1 MDKKKYID
9 VLTEQASKHSR
20 PQEMALSDFCDYLIE
35 FFSVDAFKAG
45 TAEYSQHIL
54 SCTRK
59 NPDFAGL
66 TFLLLDDVATA
77 MKRGEWLDVFG
88 ILYEEMYLSRGK
100 ASKTGQFFT
109 PQSISDLM
117 AQIST
122 LGAGDHGKV
131 NDCAAGSGRLL
142 LAHYME
148 KSKTDHLA
156 GRRYEYVAQDS
167 DPIACKMCALNFM
180 VHGMYGRVECRD
192 TLRMSEPTVVYY
204 INEVKYPFN
213 TPYYSV
219 RTVVPAKAA
228 SIIGQEKND

>member
-9 VLTEQASKHSR
+9 VLTEQANKHHR

-35 FFSVDAFKAG
+35 FFSIDAFKAG

-54 SCTRK
+54 NCTVQ
-59 NPDFAGL
+59 NSEFAVL
-66 TFLLLDDVATA
+66 ALQWLKDVTEA
-77 MKRGEWLDVFG
+77 MERGEWLDVFG

-117 AQIST
+117 ARIST
-122 LGAGDHGKV
+122 LGAEDHGKV

-148 KSKTDHLA
+148 KSKLDHSA
-156 GRRYEYVAQDS
+156 GRYFEYVA
-167 DPIACKMCALNFM
+167 
-180 VHGMYGRVECRD
+180 
-192 TLRMSEPTVVYY
+192 
-204 INEVKYPFN
+204 
-213 TPYYSV
+213 
-219 RTVVPAKAA
+219 
-228 SIIGQEKND
+228 

>member
-9 VLTEQASKHSR
+9 VLTEQANKHHR

-35 FFSVDAFKAG
+35 FFSVDSFKTG
-45 TAEYSQHIL
+45 TTGQHFL
-54 SCTRK
+54 NCTQK
-59 NPDFAGL
+59 NPAFADL
-66 TFLLLDDVATA
+66 ALLWLNDVKTA
-77 MKRGEWLDVFG
+77 MEHGQWLDVFG

-109 PQSISDLM
+109 PQSVSDLM
-117 AQIST
+117 AQISG
-122 LGAGDHGKV
+122 LGAGDHGRV

-148 KSKTDHLA
+148 KSKLDHSA
-156 GRRYEYVAQDS
+156 GRRFEYVAQDS
-167 DPIACKMCALNFM
+167 DPIACKMCALNLM

-192 TLRMSEPTVVYY
+192 TLRMSKPTVVYY

-219 RTVVPAKAA
+219 RTVLAENQK
-228 SIIGQEKND
+228 

>member
-9 VLTEQASKHSR
+9 VLTEQANKHSR
-20 PQEMALSDFCDYLIE
+20 PQELALSDFCDYLLE
-35 FFSVDAFKAG
+35 FFSIDAFKAG

-54 SCTRK
+54 SSMEQ
-59 NPDFAGL
+59 NPDFTVLAL
-66 TFLLLDDVATA
+66 QWLQDVATA
-77 MKRGEWLDVFG
+77 MNRGEWLDVFG

-117 AQIST
+117 ARIST

-142 LAHYME
+142 LAHYIE
-148 KSKTDHLA
+148 KSKLDHSA
-156 GRRYEYVAQDS
+156 GRRFEYVAQDS

-180 VHGMYGRVECRD
+180 AHGMYGRVECRD
-192 TLRMSEPTVVYY
+192 TLRMTEPTMVYV

-219 RTVVPAKAA
+219 RKILAENLK
-228 SIIGQEKND
+228 

>member
-9 VLTEQASKHSR
+9 VLTEQANKHSR

-54 SCTRK
+54 SCTEQ
-59 NPDFAGL
+59 NPDFAVL
-66 TFLLLDDVATA
+66 ALQWLNDVAKA
-77 MKRGEWLDVFG
+77 MERGEWLDVFG

-117 AQIST
+117 ARISAM
-122 LGAGDHGKV
+122 GAGDHGKV

-142 LAHYME
+142 LAHYIE
-148 KSKTDHLA
+148 KSKLDHSV
-156 GRRYEYVAQDS
+156 GRHFEYVAQDS

-219 RTVVPAKAA
+219 RTVL
-228 SIIGQEKND
+228 SEENEL

>member
-9 VLTEQASKHSR
+9 VLTEQANKHSR
-20 PQEMALSDFCDYLIE
+20 PQELALSDFCDYLIE
-35 FFSVDAFKAG
+35 FFSIDAFKAG
-45 TAEYSQHIL
+45 TTEYIQHVL
-54 SCTRK
+54 SCARK
-59 NPDFAGL
+59 NPDFAEL
-66 TFLLLDDVATA
+66 AFLWIDDVATA
-77 MKRGEWLDVFG
+77 MEHGQWLDVFG

-109 PQSISDLM
+109 PPSISDLM

-148 KSKTDHLA
+148 KSKLDHAA
-156 GRRYEYVAQDS
+156 GRRFEYVAQDS
-167 DPIACKMCALNFM
+167 DPIACKMCSLNFM

-192 TLRMSEPTVVYY
+192 TLRMTEPTVVYVV
-204 INEVKYPFN
+204 NEVKYPFT

-219 RTVVPAKAA
+219 RKILAESRK
-228 SIIGQEKND
+228 

>member
-35 FFSVDAFKAG
+35 LFGIDAFKAG
-45 TAEYSQHIL
+45 TDQYRQYIL
-54 SCTRK
+54 DCKNK
-59 NPDFAGL
+59 NPAFAEL
-66 TFLLLDDVATA
+66 ALLWLNDVATA
-77 MKRGEWLDVFG
+77 MEHGEWLDVFG

-109 PQSISDLM
+109 PQSVSDLM
-117 AQIST
+117 AQVSG

-148 KSKTDHLA
+148 KSKTDHSA
-156 GRRYEYVAQDS
+156 GRWCEYVAQDS
-167 DPIACKMCALNFM
+167 DPIACKMCALNLM

-219 RTVVPAKAA
+219 RTVVPAKTA

>member
-9 VLTEQASKHSR
+9 VLTEQADKHSR

-35 FFSVDAFKAG
+35 FFSIDVFKAG
-45 TAEYSQHIL
+45 TAEYSQHVL
-54 SCTRK
+54 SYTKK
-59 NPDFAGL
+59 NPYFAGL
-66 TFLLLDDVATA
+66 AFQWLDDVATA
-77 MKRGEWLDVFG
+77 MERGEWLDVFG
-88 ILYEEMYLSRGK
+88 LLYEEMYLSRGK

-109 PQSISDLM
+109 PQSVSDLM
-117 AQIST
+117 ARIST

-148 KSKTDHLA
+148 KSKLDHSA
-156 GRRYEYVAQDS
+156 GRRFKYVAQDS
-167 DPIACKMCALNFM
+167 DPIACKMCALNLM
-180 VHGMYGRVECRD
+180 VHGMNGRVECRN
-192 TLRMSEPTVVYY
+192 TLSMDEPSVVYA

-219 RTVVPAKAA
+219 RKILAENK
-228 SIIGQEKND
+228 K

>member
-1 MDKKKYID
+1 MDKKKYIY
-9 VLTEQASKHSR
+9 VLTEQANKYSR

-35 FFSVDAFKAG
+35 FFSIDAFKAG
-45 TAEYSQHIL
+45 TVEYSQHIL

-66 TFLLLDDVATA
+66 AFQWLDDVATA
-77 MKRGEWLDVFG
+77 MERGEWLDVFG

-109 PQSISDLM
+109 PQSVSDLM
-117 AQIST
+117 ARIST
-122 LGAGDHGKV
+122 QKTEDHGKV

-142 LAHYME
+142 LAHYIE
-148 KSKTDHLA
+148 KSRLDHSA
-156 GRRYEYVAQDS
+156 GRRFEYVAQDS
-167 DPIACKMCALNFM
+167 DPIACKMCALNLM

-192 TLRMSEPTVVYY
+192 TLRMTEPTVVYV
-204 INEVKYPFN
+204 INEVKYPIS

-219 RTVVPAKAA
+219 RKILAGNQK
-228 SIIGQEKND
+228 

>member
-9 VLTEQASKHSR
+9 VLTEQANKHSR

-45 TAEYSQHIL
+45 TVEYSQHIL
-54 SCTRK
+54 SCTKK
-59 NPDFAGL
+59 NPDFTGL
-66 TFLLLDDVATA
+66 TFQWLDDVATA
-77 MKRGEWLDVFG
+77 MERGEWLDVFG

-100 ASKTGQFFT
+100 ASRTGQFFT
-109 PQSISDLM
+109 PQSVSDLVAM
-117 AQIST
+117 IGTQKSE
-122 LGAGDHGKV
+122 DHGTV

-148 KSKTDHLA
+148 KSKLDHKA
-156 GRRYEYVAQDS
+156 GRRFEYVAQDN
-167 DPIACKMCALNFM
+167 DPIACKMCALNLM

-192 TLRMSEPTVVYY
+192 TLLMTEPTVVYVV
-204 INEVKYPFN
+204 NEVKYPFN

-219 RTVVPAKAA
+219 RKILAENQK
-228 SIIGQEKND
+228 